1 MKWLVV
7 TVFAGAFLSSLL
19 WFESAERKFTPSQ
32 QTLVGAAALGGWA
45 IVIVLSIAML

>member
-7 TVFAGAFLSSLL
+7 TLFAAAFFASLL

-32 QTLVGAAALGGWA
+32 QTLTAAVALGGWVV
-45 IVIVLSIAML
+45 VIVLGVAML